1 MNKGFLMKKAHL
13 ISIGSLT
20 FALCLLFTMLVES
33 IVVDS
38 STLNSDSSNRNI
50 VEIAESTPDLSTF
63 VQALNAATLAA
74 TLETPG
80 PFTVFA
86 PSNEAFAALPQTDF
100 QELMKKENK
109 SRLASILK
117 NHVVKGSFTTDKLNA
132 GNMNSLGSK
141 PIHISIHGSQITI
154 DDANI
159 VQPDLVGSNGV
170 IQIIDTVLLT
180 K

>member
-1 MNKGFLMKKAHL
+1 MKKANF
-13 ISIGSLT
+13 IGIGCLT
-20 FALCLLFTMLVES
+20 FIFCLLFTMQAES
-33 IVVDS
+33 IVIDS
-38 STLNSDSSNRNI
+38 DSLNTDSSNRTI

-63 VQALNAATLAA
+63 VKALLAA
-74 TLETPG
+74 ALSETLEGPG

-86 PSNEAFAALPQTDF
+86 PSNEAFAAMPKNDL

-109 SRLASILK
+109 SRLGSILK

-132 GNMNSLGSK
+132 GNMNSLGNK
-141 PIHISIHGSQITI
+141 PIHISIHGSLITV

-159 VQPDLVGSNGV
+159 VQSDLVGSNGV